1 MEKTPKSMRLQ
12 IGLFGRTNVGKSS
25 FLNMIAGQ
33 DVAVTSEIPGT
44 TTDIVEKTMELL
56 PVGPVMFLDTA
67 GIDDVSALAEKRLA
81 KTEKVFD
88 RADVFVLIM
97 EPNTWTPF
105 EDSIAAAAEKRKAEV
120 IIVVNKADLQAPLP
134 AFIDACVKRSPYM
147 MTCVSTRSGSRDR
160 QVAEFKSL
168 LVKARPGDKAV
179 PLIGD
184 LLPENGLAVLIV
196 PIDKEAPKGRI
207 ILPQVQT
214 IRDALD
220 NGAASLVVREHEY
233 PALLR
238 RLGTSPDLV
247 VCDSQVVDKMVADTP
262 SGVPCT
268 TFSILFSRYKG
279 DLEEQAAGAAAIGS
293 LEDGDRVL
301 IAEACTHHAVADDI
315 GRVKIPKWLGEFT
328 GASLTIDVVN
338 GRDYPPDLADYSL
351 VVHCGSCML
360 TRRETLLR
368 IERARNAGV
377 AITNYGLCIAT
388 TRGVITRVLKPFPGA
403 LKAFQN
409 KRETFKKDTIDANH

>member
-25 FLNMIAGQ
+25 FLNLIAGQ
-33 DVAVTSEIPGT
+33 DIAVTSALPGT

-81 KTEKVFD
+81 RTEKVFD
-88 RADVFVLIM
+88 RADVFVLIT
-97 EPNTWTPF
+97 EPDAWTPF
-105 EDSIAAAAEKRKAEV
+105 EDSIVNAARQRKAGVV
-120 IIVVNKADLQAPLP
+120 IVINKADIKAPAP
-134 AFIDACVKRSPYM
+134 AFTNSCMERSPLV
-147 MTCVSTRSGSRDR
+147 MTCISTDSAARDR
-160 QVAEFKSL
+160 YVAEFKIL
-168 LVKARPGDKAV
+168 LVKACPDEKSM
-179 PLIGD
+179 PLLGD
-184 LLPENGLAVLIV
+184 LVPENGLAVLII

-207 ILPQVQT
+207 ILPQVQV

-220 NGAASLVVREHEY
+220 HGAASLVVREHEY

-238 RLGTSPDLV
+238 RLGAPPDLV

-262 SGVPCT
+262 AGVPCT

-279 DLEEQAAGAAAIGS
+279 DLEEQTAGAAAIES
-293 LEDGDRVL
+293 LKHGDRVL

-315 GRVKIPKWLGEFT
+315 GRVKIPKWLERFT
-328 GASLTIDVVN
+328 GAGLKINVVS
-338 GRDYPPDLADYSL
+338 GRDYPADLADYAL

-360 TRRETLLR
+360 TRRETVLR
-368 IERARNAGV
+368 IGRAREAGV
-377 AITNYGLCIAT
+377 AITNYGLCISFLQ
-388 TRGVITRVLKPFPGA
+388 GVIERVLEPFPAA
-403 LKAFQN
+403 LDSFRSARIN
-409 KRETFKKDTIDANH
+409 KRKIP